1 MNKETVRASDSE
13 IEEYLNMLSGKI
25 VSMYGISRTLSDK
38 MVDQSPMRKLLQ
50 SDSEAVFH
58 SSLRVWAEL
67 VYGTYSLL
75 YPWRNLG
82 AYSLL
87 HPWRNL

>member
-1 MNKETVRASDSE
+1 MNEETVRASDSE

-38 MVDQSPMRKLLQ
+38 MVDQSPMRKLLL

-67 VYGTYSLL
+67 VYGTYS
-75 YPWRNLG
+75 P
-82 AYSLL
+82 L
-87 HPWRNL
+87 HPWRTYELSRISHGF